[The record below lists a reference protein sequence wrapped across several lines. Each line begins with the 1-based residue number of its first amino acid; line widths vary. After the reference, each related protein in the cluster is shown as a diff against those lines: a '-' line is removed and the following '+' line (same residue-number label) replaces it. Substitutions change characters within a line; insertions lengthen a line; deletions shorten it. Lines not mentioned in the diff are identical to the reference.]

1 MSCEHVVWHTTFMP
15 MLNFATTLSHR
26 PRRVLVAGNSGAGK
40 TTLAARIAQ
49 EMGDPTQ
56 HIEID
61 ALYHGPNWQPRSTFI
76 EDVDAFS
83 HGETWVTEWSYTSV
97 LGRRLT
103 DRADLFVWLG
113 LPRWQV
119 TYQVVKRTLQ
129 RRIFRQELWNGNIEP
144 PLRTFF
150 TDPEHVARYAIWHYS
165 TKRHKF
171 LRMAD
176 RVQDLT
182 IVRLTS
188 HRQADRW
195 LSTVFRDAIDPTG

>member
-1 MSCEHVVWHTTFMP
+1 
-15 MLNFATTLSHR
+15 MLNFTTSLSHR

-40 TTLAARIAQ
+40 TTLAAHIAQ
-49 EMGDPTQ
+49 AMGVSTQ

-76 EDVDAFS
+76 EDVETFS
-83 HGETWVTEWSYTSV
+83 QDETWVTEWSYTSI
-97 LGRRLT
+97 LGRTLT
-103 DRADLFVWLG
+103 DRADLLVWID

-119 TYQVVKRTLQ
+119 AYQVLKRTLQ
-129 RRIFRQELWNGNIEP
+129 RRMFRQELWNGNIEP

-150 TDPEHVARYAIWHYS
+150 TDPEHVARYAIVHYS
-165 TKRHKF
+165 TKRQKF

-176 RVQDLT
+176 KAQDLT

-195 LSTVFRDAIDPTG
+195 LSTVFRDAIHPSGRARDTTES